1 MADIPAQP
9 ASPVDFEAAYSEL
22 QIIVE
27 RLESG
32 ELTLDQSV
40 ALYERGRQLVAFCGD
55 RLDKADLRV
64 SRVVGDASAGLS
76 AERLD

>member
-1 MADIPAQP
+1 MPDIPAQP
-9 ASPVDFEAAYSEL
+9 ASPADFEAAYSEL

-32 ELTLDQSV
+32 ELTLDESV